1 MDNAAGQN
9 KKVVK
14 SQNQRLVLKLVA
26 TRPGLSRVDI
36 AKLTGLTKMTVGN
49 IVGELIDHDI
59 IQEDASIAADNNSV
73 GRSPIHLR
81 ISDRS
86 PCILGISIKRGLYR
100 VVLADLAGTIL
111 DKWTYEHDDPI
122 DSGQLVKLLKQG
134 IDHVSLGNRRRL
146 LGAGISCVGPVNH
159 INGVMLNPS
168 NFWNIK
174 DLPLVN
180 IVAEH
185 TGLPTFIVNDGNSGA
200 LAEKTYGA
208 GRDVKNFFYL
218 HIMYGIGAGLVL
230 DDHLYNG
237 VYGHSGEIGH
247 VTINFAGPRCGCGN
261 TGCLELYANIGNIRR
276 HISELSPL
284 LPGSAIAQHPS
295 PTLLD
300 VIDAAN
306 TRDDLAIAA
315 LDRFCDYL
323 SHAIYNTITLLDLTC
338 VIADYP
344 SRVEGN
350 TLEAILHS
358 KMSNFTHMQ
367 QYKAL
372 QIIRSGFNGTAPLM
386 GSVALIADMVFQG
399 KIPLLA
405 E

>member
-1 MDNAAGQN
+1 MNYDAGQN
-9 KKVVK
+9 KKGVK
-14 SQNQRLVLKLVA
+14 SLNQRLVLKLVA

-36 AKLTGLTKMTVGN
+36 AKITGLTKMTAGN
-49 IVGELIDHDI
+49 IVGELIDNDI
-59 IQEDASIAADNNSV
+59 IQEDAHADGNGGV
-73 GRSPIHLR
+73 GRSPIHLK

-86 PCILGISIKRGLYR
+86 PCILGISIKRGLYQII
-100 VVLADLAGTIL
+100 LADLAGTVL
-111 DKWTYEHDDPI
+111 DKWVYGHDDPI
-122 DSGQLVKLLKQG
+122 GSEQLVALLKQG
-134 IDHVSLGNRRRL
+134 IDQVRLRNRRRL
-146 LGAGISCVGPVNH
+146 LGTGISCVGPVNR
-159 INGVMLNPS
+159 IDGVVLNPS

-174 DLPLVN
+174 DLPIVD

-185 TGLPTFIVNDGNSGA
+185 TGLPAFLVNDGNSGA

-208 GRDVKNFFYL
+208 GRNVENFFYL

-230 DDHLYNG
+230 DGRLYNG

-261 TGCLELYANIGNIRR
+261 TGCLELYANIENMRR
-276 HISELSPL
+276 HISELSALFPD
-284 LPGSAIAQHPS
+284 SSIARHAS

-306 TRDDLAIAA
+306 MRDNLAIAA
-315 LDRFCDYL
+315 LDQFCVYL
-323 SHAIYNTITLLDLTC
+323 SHAIYNTITLLDLSC

-344 SRVEGN
+344 SRVAGAA
-350 TLEAILHS
+350 LETILQG
-358 KMSNFTHMQ
+358 KMANFTHMK

-372 QIIRSGFNGTAPLM
+372 QIVRSGFNGAAPLM

-399 KIPLLA
+399 QLPLPA